1 MKVSN
6 LLLQINQGLV
16 ELGKYAPGRLL
27 NTEILQTLDVELGTL
42 YNTVVESKAVE
53 LDSFTAALLNDLK
66 DTKSEK
72 SYTIGV
78 DYFTYSLPSDL
89 VVLLK
94 ASIITTYF
102 KEVLSNKLT
111 VGKYYKPNPQAK
123 INSVWTSDVTKAT
136 EEGYNGKLLEVEYY
150 KYAVRL
156 TPSEKIDVLK
166 SIPFY
171 KSKFTSPLGE
181 IEQNTL
187 KLYLE
192 DCIPD
197 SIEVTYYK
205 KPFLFSVLKET
216 DDSPYSELVNNKLI
230 KLCINNIKQRQ

>member
-1 MKVSN
+1 MKVSK

-16 ELGKYAPGRLL
+16 GLGKYAPGRLHD
-27 NTEILQTLDVELGTL
+27 TEILQTLDVELGTL
-42 YNTVVESKAVE
+42 YNTVIKSKAVE

-66 DTKSEK
+66 DTKTEK
-72 SYTIGV
+72 AYTIGV
-78 DYFTYSLPSDL
+78 DYFTYNLPSDL

-102 KEVLSNKLT
+102 KEVTSTKLT

-123 INSVWTSDVTKAT
+123 INSVWTTDVTKAT
-136 EEGYNGKLLEVEYY
+136 EEGYNGKLLEVEYF

-156 TPSEKIDVLK
+156 TPSEKVDVLK

-181 IEQNTL
+181 IEQDTL

-197 SIEVTYYK
+197 SVEFTYYK
-205 KPFLFSVLKET
+205 EPFLFASLKGT
-216 DDSPYSELVNNKLI
+216 DDSPYSDLVNNELI